1 MTAML
6 PGTESC
12 APEPSP
18 SSGRRLACFA
28 LGLLVIAA
36 GIEGFVRHYSALFA
50 SASHRALAKAAML
63 DQHPRVDLL
72 FLGTS
77 RTQDG
82 VSPNLVTRALRE
94 IAPGLGELHGFNAAF
109 TGSSLEALTS
119 LANRFSQRVDLKLLV
134 IELSVPQL
142 LNQPAPWEVQEKPPA
157 TLEEKLAV
165 LLSASRTVKYRSA
178 FVSDNLGR
186 LPALLLFGSKLSGW
200 ETKGNDQIAAWL
212 GKAEKPAV
220 GFDAALWSPRLFL
233 PGAAM
238 QKLDAENDIL
248 ATKISGIANLYRVR
262 GVRVAFMVPPLT
274 RSFSPAPERDALE
287 PLFSEIARRSRCEV
301 WDYARLDL
309 PVRFYGNPSHLQRE
323 GRAHFSRALAI
334 RVAEALKTN

>member
-1 MTAML
+1 MF
-6 PGTESC
+6 PGPVTGASRLTPV
-12 APEPSP
+12 A
-18 SSGRRLACFA
+18 GRRLACFV
-28 LGLLVIAA
+28 LGLLVIVV
-36 GIEGFVRHYSALFA
+36 GFEIFVRHYSALFA

-94 IAPGLGELHGFNAAF
+94 ISPALGELHGFNAAF

-119 LANRFSQRVDLKLLV
+119 LATRFVQRADLKLLV

-142 LNQPAPWEVQEKPPA
+142 LNQPAPWEMKEKPPV

-165 LLSASRTVKYRSA
+165 MMSVSRVVKYRSA

-186 LPALLLFGSKLSGW
+186 LPALLLFGSALSGW

-212 GKAEKPAV
+212 GKPEKPAE
-220 GFDAALWSPRLFL
+220 GFDAALWNPRLFS
-233 PGAAM
+233 PGAPM
-238 QKLDAENDIL
+238 QKLDAEQDIL
-248 ATKISGIANLYRVR
+248 ATKLSGIANLYRVR
-262 GVRVAFMVPPLT
+262 GVRVAFMVPPIS

-287 PLFSEIARRSRCEV
+287 SLFSEIARRSRCEV